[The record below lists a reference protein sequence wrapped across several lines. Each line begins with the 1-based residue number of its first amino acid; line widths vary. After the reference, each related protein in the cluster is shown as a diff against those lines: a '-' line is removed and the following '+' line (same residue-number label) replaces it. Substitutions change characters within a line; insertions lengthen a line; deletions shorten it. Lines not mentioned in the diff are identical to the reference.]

1 MAKAKPNNPRLLTKP
16 GVHAYGDG
24 LYLQVRNADRRTW
37 IFRYSLGG
45 KARWMGLGALDDVP
59 LANAREA
66 ALEARKLLRAGL
78 DPIDARKGAD
88 PVAAAPIPAIH
99 TFEAVAGEYIAAHEA
114 GWRNAK
120 HRQQWTNT
128 LATYAFP
135 ILGAVDVADLTTDAV
150 AGVLAPIWTTKP
162 ETASRLRGRIE
173 AVLDYARVKGWRSGD
188 NPATWRGNLKHLLAD
203 PTKMATVKHH
213 AALPWREIGAFMAT
227 VAGREGVASLAL
239 RFAILTAA
247 RTGEVIGAT
256 WREIDLDGPD
266 GAVWTIPGA
275 RMKAGKE
282 HRVPLSDAAVA
293 ILTEAG
299 KLRTRKDAAALPV
312 FPGQRIDRPVSNMSM
327 EMLLRRM
334 GRRDLTVHGFRSTFR
349 DWVAEATD
357 YPRELAE
364 ASLAHTLG
372 NAVERA
378 YQRGDLLTK
387 RRKLMEAWATFCASP
402 GLLR

>member
-24 LYLQVRNADRRTW
+24 LYLQVRTADRRTW

-59 LANAREA
+59 LADARVA

-78 DPIDARKGAD
+78 DPIDARTGAD
-88 PVAAAPIPAIH
+88 PVAAAPIPAIR

-120 HRQQWTNT
+120 HRQQWANT
-128 LATYAFP
+128 LATYAYP
-135 ILGAVDVADLTTDAV
+135 TLGAVDVADLTTDAV
-150 AGVLAPIWTTKP
+150 AGVLAPIWGTKP

-173 AVLDYARVKGWRSGD
+173 AVLDFSKVKGWRSGD

-256 WREIDLDGPD
+256 WQEIALDGPD
-266 GAVWTIPGA
+266 GAVWTIPGV

-293 ILTEAG
+293 ILTEAA

-312 FPGQRIDRPVSNMSM
+312 FPGQRIDRPMSNMSM

-334 GRRDLTVHGFRSTFR
+334 GRRDLTVHGFRSSFR

-357 YPRELAE
+357 HPRELAE

-378 YQRGDLLTK
+378 YQRGTMLEK
-387 RRKLMEAWATFCASP
+387 RRRLMADWATFCGNGPA
-402 GLLR
+402 

>member
-1 MAKAKPNNPRLLTKP
+1 MARSKPNNPRLLTKP

-24 LYLQVRNADRRTW
+24 LYLQVRTADRRTW
-37 IFRYSLGG
+37 IFRYTVAG

-59 LANAREA
+59 LADAREA
-66 ALEARKLLRAGL
+66 AIEARKLLRAGL
-78 DPIDARKGAD
+78 DPIDERKGAD
-88 PVAAAPIPAIH
+88 PTAAAPVPAIR
-99 TFEAVAGEYIAAHEA
+99 TFEAVAGEYVAAHEA

-120 HRQQWTNT
+120 HRQQWANT
-128 LATYAFP
+128 LATYAYP
-135 ILGAVDVADLTTDAV
+135 ALGALAVADLTTDAV

-203 PTKMATVKHH
+203 PTKLAVVKHH
-213 AALPWREIGAFMAT
+213 AALPWREIGGFMVM
-227 VAGREGVASLAL
+227 VASGREGVAAMAL

-293 ILTEAG
+293 ILAEAG
-299 KLRTRKDAAALPV
+299 KLRTRKDAALPV
-312 FPGQRIDRPVSNMSM
+312 FPGQRIDRPLSNMSM

-334 GRRDLTVHGFRSTFR
+334 NRRDLTVHGFRSTFR

-357 YPRELAE
+357 HPREIAE

-378 YQRGDLLTK
+378 YQRGTMLAK
-387 RRKLMEAWATFCASP
+387 RRRLMTDWAAFCGHAP
-402 GLLR
+402 T